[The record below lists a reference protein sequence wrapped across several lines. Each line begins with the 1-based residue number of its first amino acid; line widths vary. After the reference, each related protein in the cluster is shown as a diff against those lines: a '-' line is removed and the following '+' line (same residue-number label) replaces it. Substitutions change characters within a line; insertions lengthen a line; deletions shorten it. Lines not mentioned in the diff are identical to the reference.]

1 VSTGRHTPA
10 GRHDRVHRRSAM
22 IMSRGVP
29 FLWLLFLA
37 VSCGSGGQ
45 GGAVP
50 GGALYPEEI
59 VSLAERGQEIA
70 VKERRIIEWLRHE
83 ELAGILL
90 STPSN
95 FAWITGGGSSR
106 LGPAAPCPAALF
118 VRDDGRKFV
127 FDQGGWSEPILA
139 GEMSSLGYEIR
150 QTTWFDGQPGSEPAA
165 ATLKELS
172 QGRPYA
178 SDEPRVGAIPAGREI
193 EALHTPLTEW
203 EIRKYRWLGKS
214 CAGAVGSVCRRI
226 ERWWTDRGVETILA
240 EDLLRRS
247 ILPLHV
253 RVEADTAVPGTETR
267 KIADYALI
275 SVRASRW
282 GLVVAMKRA
291 IHFGPLPPELR
302 QSQKAAARIE
312 AGLWART
319 VPGTT
324 GAEILEGVIA
334 DCAGAG
340 FPGEWRRSAPGGMTG
355 YLPLGWSPVPG
366 SQEQVRQFEAF
377 SWSASIGAF
386 AMEDTLLLEGDRLV
400 ILTEI
405 PGWPVIESRALGRIY
420 RLPAILPIDH

>member
-1 VSTGRHTPA
+1 
-10 GRHDRVHRRSAM
+10 M
-22 IMSRGVP
+22 IMSRGLP

-50 GGALYPEEI
+50 EGALYPEEI
-59 VSLAERGQEIA
+59 LSVAERGQEIA

-83 ELAGILL
+83 GLGGILL

-95 FAWITGGGSSR
+95 FAWITGGGSRR
-106 LGPAAPCPAALF
+106 LDPAAPCPAALF

-127 FDQGGWSEPILA
+127 FGQGGGSGQILA
-139 GEMSSLGYEIR
+139 GEMSSLGYEVR
-150 QTTWFDGQPGSEPAA
+150 QTAWFDGQAGPEPAA
-165 ATLKELS
+165 TILKDLS

-178 SDEPRVGAIPAGREI
+178 SDEPRADARPAGREI

-214 CAGAVGSVCRRI
+214 CAGAVDSVGRRI

-240 EDLLRRS
+240 EELLRRS
-247 ILPLHV
+247 IRPAHV
-253 RVEADTAVPGTETR
+253 RVEADTAVPGSETR
-267 KIADYALI
+267 KISDYALI
-275 SVRASRW
+275 SVCASRW

-291 IHFGPLPPELR
+291 VHFGPLPPELR
-302 QSQKAAARIE
+302 KNQEAAARVE

-324 GAEILEGVIA
+324 GAEIHEGVIE
-334 DCAGAG
+334 DYAGAG

-355 YLPLGWSPVPG
+355 YLTLGWSPVPG
-366 SQEQVRQFEAF
+366 SHEQVREFEAF
-377 SWSASIGAF
+377 SWNASIGDF

-400 ILTEI
+400 VLTEI

-420 RLPAILPIDH
+420 RLPAILSIDH